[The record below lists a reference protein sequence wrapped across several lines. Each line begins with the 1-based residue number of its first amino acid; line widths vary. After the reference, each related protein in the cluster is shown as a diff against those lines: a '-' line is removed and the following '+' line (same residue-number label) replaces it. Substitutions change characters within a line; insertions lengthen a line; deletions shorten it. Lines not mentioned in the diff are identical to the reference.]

1 MTACTLSS
9 VAQLRNASVVTL
21 AEKCCSL
28 NYSQACQ
35 QLRNAGIND
44 IERIDNTML
53 ASGAKETKTI
63 FLVQYN
69 AYNPS
74 IADAVRVTTV
84 YSTVSNL
91 MAAFTKKGYTKLK
104 ATEDIDFI
112 NVVFVSKDYGK
123 GNTYKYVAVVKYRTI
138 DSTEGGTVVMASI
151 DMMKASVEMQRRMG
165 IL

>member
-1 MTACTLSS
+1 
-9 VAQLRNASVVTL
+9 
-21 AEKCCSL
+21 
-28 NYSQACQ
+28 
-35 QLRNAGIND
+35 
-44 IERIDNTML
+44 ML